1 MPGLVSASG
10 TGRASP
16 NACAIVIRVSGADG
30 VEWMLPHASADVEID
45 LINADGSAAEISG
58 NGTRCVAAYLFSE
71 QQTEKITVQ
80 TGAGLKTCMLTS
92 HGDGEYE
99 FEMAMGSAQVQAEFS
114 LDTSK
119 GKVRGDPAL
128 YGQSALRHF
137 RG

>member
-1 MPGLVSASG
+1 MCDRHHGV
-10 TGRASP
+10 
-16 NACAIVIRVSGADG
+16 GADG

-92 HGDGEYE
+92 HRDGEYE
-99 FEMAMGSAQVQAEFS
+99 FEMAMGSARVEAEFS
-114 LDTSK
+114 LDTSQWK
-119 GKVRGDPAL
+119 DLAESRSLRAIRTLSSSWMSFPAT
-128 YGQSALRHF
+128 GSR
-137 RG
+137 